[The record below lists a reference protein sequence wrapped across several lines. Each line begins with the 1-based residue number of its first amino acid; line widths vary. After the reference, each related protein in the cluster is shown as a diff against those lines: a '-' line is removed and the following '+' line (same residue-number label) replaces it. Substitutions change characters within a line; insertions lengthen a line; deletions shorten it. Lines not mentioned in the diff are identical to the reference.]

1 MAFKNPLSHRRR
13 CSTRLG
19 TLGDGSRTTRLCR
32 EGSAS
37 GRRAYSCVRR
47 RARGR
52 IGVKLRLD
60 EGGTAQ
66 REPSQKT
73 GTSFLVRVG
82 EQGLRL
88 REAICYCCTGSARMC
103 GDWYLL
109 FRFFVC
115 FKHGGGSK
123 FAFERESRCGWSLG
137 RGLGEKIGKNGGA

>member
-19 TLGDGSRTTRLCR
+19 TLSDGSRTTRLCG

-37 GRRAYSCVRR
+37 GCRANSCVRR

-52 IGVKLRLD
+52 IGGRGVKLRLG
-60 EGGTAQ
+60 EGGTTQ

-73 GTSFLVRVG
+73 STSFLVRVR
-82 EQGLRL
+82 EHGLRL
-88 REAICYCCTGSARMC
+88 REAICYCYTGSARMC
-103 GDWYLL
+103 GDWCLL
-109 FRFFVC
+109 FHFFVC

-123 FAFERESRCGWSLG
+123 FAFERESRCGWRLG
-137 RGLGEKIGKNGGA
+137 RGLGEEI

>member
-19 TLGDGSRTTRLCR
+19 TLSDGCRTTRLCA

-52 IGVKLRLD
+52 FGAKLRF

-66 REPSQKT
+66 REPSQKI
-73 GTSFLVRVG
+73 GTSFLVSVR
-82 EQGLRL
+82 EHGLRL
-88 REAICYCCTGSARMC
+88 REAICYCCTGSARVC

-109 FRFFVC
+109 VRFFV

-123 FAFERESRCGWSLG
+123 FAFERESRCGWRLG
-137 RGLGEKIGKNGGA
+137 RGLGEKIGKNGRA